1 MSNIGIVT
9 TWFPRGTGYVS
20 RAYRQSLLE
29 GGHNVFIYARGSHAG
44 REPWDIGHVTNGDL
58 TSNNINWQHFQE
70 WLLSNNISVCIFV
83 EQREDKEV
91 IDMTEKIGIRT
102 IGFVDYYTK
111 GAGDWDA
118 PSSFNRY
125 SIILCHTK
133 HHLEVLGDNP
143 KTRFIQWGTDTNYF
157 VPNPNADFSKA
168 RFLLNAGFI
177 GKNGRKGVK
186 EAIDAFRR
194 YVYGKYDATLYI
206 HAQRAYG
213 GFKKATGCPGIE
225 VVIDENDSDELSEI
239 YHHGNV
245 FLYPSKHDGLG
256 LSMAEALASGLPCI
270 ATDGPPINEFVRE
283 GHDGFLIKV
292 DRFEQRG
299 DKHHWPEAF
308 INTSSLGE
316 HMAHLAANPDII
328 SRYAVNA
335 RNAAVKHYDWN
346 KNGSKLLD
354 IVKELEL

>member
-1 MSNIGIVT
+1 LKGNH
-9 TWFPRGTGYVS
+9 
-20 RAYRQSLLE
+20 E
-29 GGHNVFIYARGSHAG
+29 VFIYARGSHAG
-44 REPWDIGHVTNGDL
+44 REPWDIGHVTEGDL
-58 TSNNINWQHFQE
+58 DSNKVHWPHFQK
-70 WLLSNNISVCIFV
+70 WLVENEISVCIFV
-83 EQREDKEV
+83 EQRESKDV
-91 IDMTEKIGIRT
+91 IDMTEKMGVKT

-111 GAGDWDA
+111 DAGEWDA

-143 KTRFIQWGTDTNYF
+143 KTRFIQWGADTDYF
-157 VPNPNADFSKA
+157 VPNPQPDFSKP

-225 VVIDENDSDELSEI
+225 IDIDENDSDELSEI
-239 YHHGNV
+239 YHQGNV

-256 LSMAEALASGLPCI
+256 LSMAEALSSGLPCI
-270 ATDGPPINEFVRE
+270 ATNGPPINEFVRT
-283 GHDGFLIKV
+283 GHDGFLINV
-292 DRFEQRG
+292 DRFEPRG
-299 DKHHWPEAF
+299 DKHWWPEAF
-308 INTSSLGE
+308 ISTASLGQQ
-316 HMAHLAANPDII
+316 MVKFAANPELIPQ
-328 SRYAVNA
+328 YAASA
-335 RNAAVKHYDWN
+335 RNAAMKHYNWN
-346 KNGSKLLD
+346 KNGDQLLG
-354 IVKELEL
+354 IIEELENA